1 MQTVSRYLIS
11 QLVIAYI
18 NGYHGRNSQV
28 YDRRL
33 TLHRGV
39 NNPITFT
46 FKNEDQKAQ
55 DITSKTYELNIIDS
69 ESKKAVVTKTL
80 DNLNTMSATSLTIA
94 SDGSSTGTTATATV
108 TNSNVT
114 GSFEVGFFLDGTS
127 ITGPVEITNVNSTN
141 NAGTSTILTLKFNQQ
156 TIPSETVNVTA
167 GPKGSASCTIT
178 EGDLLPLDAKFY
190 NFAVREVKS
199 DGSREV
205 TYADTGYASAGTI
218 EILDGAYPEHIP
230 STEISSFTASGGPL
244 EFTSSAIDGKPGI
257 NNNKA
262 LHTIAVYLKDFAGS
276 FKVQGTMSSDPET
289 SDYFDITLD
298 GESESTVTFELPETK
313 VADFN
318 FTGVYHSVRFC
329 WDNGSSMAPDN
340 TGKIDKILYRQ

>member
-1 MQTVSRYLIS
+1 MQTVSRYLLT

-18 NGYHGRNSQV
+18 NGYHGRNSKV

-55 DITSKTYELNIIDS
+55 DITTKTYELNIIDS
-69 ESKKAVVTKTL
+69 ESKKSVLSKEL
-80 DNLNTMSATSLTIA
+80 INLNTTQATSLTIE
-94 SDGSSTGTTATATV
+94 SDGSSTGTTARATV

-127 ITGPVEITNVNSTN
+127 ISGPVEITNVNSTN
-141 NAGTSTILTLKFNQQ
+141 NAGTSTILNLKFTQQ

-167 GPKGSASCTIT
+167 GPKGSANCTIT
-178 EGDLLPLDAKFY
+178 DGELLPLDAKFY

-205 TYADTGYASAGTI
+205 TYSDTGYAAAGTI
-218 EILDGAYPEHIP
+218 ELLDSAYPEFVA
-230 STEISSFTASGGPL
+230 SREVSSFTATPDNKSL
-244 EFTSSAIDGKPGI
+244 AKLSSEVPAKPGI

-262 LHTIAVYLKDFAGS
+262 LHTIAVYTKNFSGA
-276 FKVQGTMSSDPET
+276 FKVQGTMSNSSNKNEDDWFNITMNGQASATNTFTNSTAVT
-289 SDYFDITLD
+289 S
-298 GESESTVTFELPETK
+298 
-313 VADFN
+313 FN
-318 FTGVYHSVRFC
+318 FTGVYQYVRFT
-329 WDNGSSMAPDN
+329 WDNDAGN
-340 TGKIDKILYRQ
+340 TGLIDKILYRQ